1 MKKFIGVVVSKMDRP
16 IGAVLDSI
24 APHVQELTVVRGNR
38 GVAERWD
45 AVARV
50 ALRGLRKGEDL
61 PVAYVQDDDAI
72 VDVPAV
78 LAAYA
83 PGIVTC
89 NMPADRRAEYPDG
102 IALVGWGAVFDVK
115 LVDQA
120 FRRYWMYGHTHG
132 CLDAWNDDIAAS
144 ESDRIFTGL
153 STLQLVDVPFKHQP
167 AAWGRDR
174 MGRRACHGD
183 YMVEIRKRIHAV
195 RTNQ

>member
-24 APHVQELTVVRGNR
+24 APHVQELTVVRGTR

-45 AVARV
+45 AIARSTEI
-50 ALRGLRKGEDL
+50 RRTRKEEPL
-61 PVAYVQDDDAI
+61 AVYTQDDDAI
-72 VDVPAV
+72 VDVAAV
-78 LAAYA
+78 LASYQ
-83 PGIVTC
+83 PKVVTC

-102 IALVGWGAVFDVK
+102 IALVGWGAVFDGD